1 MNKFGAVVVGLI
13 LGGAVVYSAPL
24 AWNYWHGSAYMRQHM
39 AHHGTE
45 NGHIMQGG
53 MMHDEE
59 NMPMLNGVNTTEQEA
74 DDLKALFKNHLAINR
89 RVEML
94 PNGIK
99 TVTESDEEAIRT
111 ALVNHVAGMINRVE
125 VGDNPQIPI
134 QSAMLTPIF
143 EGGQTITTEI
153 NATETGVE
161 VIQTSTDPVVVE
173 ALQKHA
179 TEVSDLAARGMQ
191 AVHEQ
196 MMARH

>member
-1 MNKFGAVVVGLI
+1 
-13 LGGAVVYSAPL
+13 
-24 AWNYWHGSAYMRQHM
+24 M

-45 NGHIMQGG
+45 NGHMMQGG

-59 NMPMLNGVNTTEQEA
+59 NMPMLNGVNTTEQEV

-99 TVTESDEEAIRT
+99 TVTESDDEVIRT

-143 EGGQTITTEI
+143 DGGQTITTEI